1 MSHRVLLSLLIPFV
15 AAVLLL
21 IGASFLLLAGVGMLR
36 IPDVFSRMQASTKAS
51 TLGVACILVAV
62 AVHFHDWGITMRALA
77 ASVFFLLTAPVSAH
91 LVGRASYFLGVPL
104 WEGTVID
111 ELRGRYDLRTHRL
124 ASSFAGTVPSPL
136 TALEAVVDMPGAA
149 PDDQHRHNPGD
160 RG

>member
-1 MSHRVLLSLLIPFV
+1 MNDLAV
-15 AAVLLL
+15 AVLLL

-36 IPDVFSRMQASTKAS
+36 MPDVFSRMQAATKAS

-62 AVHFHDWGITMRALA
+62 AVHFNDLGITVRALA

-91 LVGRASYFLGVPL
+91 LMGRASYFLGVPL

-124 ASSFAGTVPSPL
+124 ESSFAATVPSPV
-136 TALEAVVDMPGAA
+136 TGVDALIDGRDAA
-149 PDDQHRHNPGD
+149 PDDQRRHDPG
-160 RG
+160 GGG